1 MNDIRRFVM
10 PYVKKYRKLMSS
22 AVLLAFLSLLS
33 AALLIFVSGY
43 LISRASERPETILLV
58 YVPIVLVRAF
68 GLSRAAFSYAERL
81 TGHNAVL
88 KVLSEMRVRLYR
100 ALEPQ
105 ALFIRSRFKRGDLL
119 GTLADDIEQLQDV
132 YIRTIFPTISGLLL
146 FLAATISLSV
156 FDWKF
161 GLFIG
166 LCLSVFVFVYP
177 SFSLI
182 MKKKHH
188 QQSKRQHTKLYHTL
202 GDAVYGIRDW
212 LISSRSADFLAKFK
226 SERDAGY
233 ATDSDLAKYDRT
245 RTLTLQL
252 LSGALTITVGIWAG
266 LQAADGLIAPVYIA
280 ALTLVTMP
288 VIEALI
294 PISGAVERIPAYEE
308 SFARLRAAESHGT
321 LHHTDEEAV
330 ADLPDSVDIRIEQA
344 SYAYVPGARKALDDL
359 SLSIGQGERVALLGK
374 SGAGKSTLLNLIL
387 GALEP
392 DSGTIALAGHRPAAY
407 GDGIHQMVSVL
418 NQKPYLFGTSIENN
432 LRLGKPDATRSELE
446 AVIRQV
452 GLEEYIRSLPEGLQT
467 QTEEAGRRFSGGERQ
482 RIALARILLDDA
494 PVVIVDEPAVG
505 LDPQTERDLIRTMM
519 DSLSGKTVIWITH
532 HLMGMELMDRII
544 FLEEGRIVQLGA
556 HNELLEQSGRY
567 RRLVDLDR
575 GMDFGV

>member
-1 MNDIRRFVM
+1 MNDIRLFVM

-33 AALLIFVSGY
+33 ATLLIFVSGY

-88 KVLSEMRVRLYR
+88 KVLSEMRIRLYR

-132 YIRTIFPTISGLLL
+132 YIRTIFPTVSGLLL

-166 LCLSVFVFVYP
+166 LCLSIFVFIYP
-177 SFSLI
+177 WFSLHL
-182 MKKKHH
+182 KKKFY
-188 QQSKRQHTKLYHTL
+188 QQSKRQHTRLYHTL

-212 LISSRSADFLAKFK
+212 LISSRSEDFLAKF
-226 SERDAGY
+226 SAERDASY
-233 ATDSDLAKYDRT
+233 ATASDLARRDRA
-245 RTLTLQL
+245 RTLILQL
-252 LSGALTITVGIWAG
+252 LAGVLTILVGVWAG
-266 LQAADGLIAPVYIA
+266 LQAADGRIAPVYIA
-280 ALTLVTMP
+280 AFTLVMMP
-288 VIEALI
+288 IIEALI

-308 SFARLRAAESHGT
+308 SFARLRTAESHGGT
-321 LHHTDEEAV
+321 Q
-330 ADLPDSVDIRIEQA
+330 LPSRDAAAALPGSVDIRIEQA
-344 SYAYVPGARKALDDL
+344 TYAYTPDARKALDEL
-359 SLSIGQGERVALLGK
+359 SLAIGQGERVAILGK

-392 DSGTIALAGHRPAAY
+392 DSGTIALAGHRPGAY
-407 GDGIHQMVSVL
+407 GEGIHQMVSVL

-432 LRLGKPDATRSELE
+432 LRLGKPGASHAELD

-452 GLEEYIRSLPEGLQT
+452 GLEDYVRHLPDGLQT
-467 QTEEAGRRFSGGERQ
+467 QTEEAGRRFSGGEQQ

-494 PVVIVDEPAVG
+494 PVVIADEPAVG
-505 LDPQTERDLIRTMM
+505 LDPETERDLIRTMM
-519 DSLSGKTVIWITH
+519 DSLAGKTVIWITH
-532 HLMGMELMDRII
+532 HLMGMELMDRIV
-544 FLEEGRIVQLGA
+544 FLEDGRIIQQGT
-556 HNELLEQSGRY
+556 HQELMEQSGRY
-567 RRLVDLDR
+567 RRLVELDR
-575 GMDFGV
+575 GMRPGA